1 MAPTPII
8 IPNTQAACKDYSES
22 KDLCLNMPNGMRLP
36 NPLDCR
42 TSGFAT
48 SFMYCLNE
56 VAIPTS
62 CPPESTWS
70 TQLLSCITAT
80 GSPNNVVPSIP
91 RVRDLPLLP
100 VFRPENMP
108 RRPRQRPTRPT
119 ITNTKDITTFVFFVK
134 SLDGEI
140 LDITEADI
148 INAIFNGTGAAV
160 TAVDRINYLIDME
173 LGLNEFNKPLTPS
186 TLQNIETGLQGFF
199 INSFADVD
207 PRAIRVRGVQGGVS
221 TASITEPSQSLT
233 ADVRIQPNDEPQTAM
248 DIAAAL
254 PTFDLLVSQTLRNIE
269 NNTAELLGVPDDIAE
284 YFQQQLMRLNS
295 WEMVSNVSVLHRLGK
310 AGQDLLKSAVLSGD
324 MSKSLSKELGYD
336 VEAVMQLDPLAVVVE
351 APAPAPTLVIEPV
364 TPNAAFSSGVNG
376 LLMAVAGVAAVLCML

>member
-1 MAPTPII
+1 
-8 IPNTQAACKDYSES
+8 
-22 KDLCLNMPNGMRLP
+22 MPNGMRLP

-42 TSGFAT
+42 TTGFAT
-48 SFMYCLNE
+48 SFIYCLNE
-56 VAIPTS
+56 VSIPTA
-62 CPPESTWS
+62 CPPATTWS

-80 GSPNNVVPSIP
+80 GAPSNVVPSIP

-100 VFRPENMP
+100 VFRPQDIV
-108 RRPRQRPTRPT
+108 RRPRVRPTRPVLP
-119 ITNTKDITTFVFFVK
+119 NTKGLTNFVFFVK
-134 SLDGEI
+134 SLDGEV

-160 TAVDRINYLIDME
+160 TAVNSINYLIDME
-173 LGLNEFNKPLTPS
+173 LGLNDFNQPLTPS

-199 INSFADVD
+199 INSFSDVD

-269 NNTAELLGVPDDIAE
+269 NNTAELLGVPDSIAE
-284 YFQQQLMRLNS
+284 YFQQQLMRLNT
-295 WEMVSNVSVLHRLGK
+295 WDMVANVSVLHRLGK
-310 AGQDLLKSAVLSGD
+310 AGNDLLKAAVLSGD

-336 VEAVMQLDPLAVVVE
+336 VEAVMNLDPLAVVVE

-364 TPNAAFSSGVNG
+364 TPNAAFASGVNG